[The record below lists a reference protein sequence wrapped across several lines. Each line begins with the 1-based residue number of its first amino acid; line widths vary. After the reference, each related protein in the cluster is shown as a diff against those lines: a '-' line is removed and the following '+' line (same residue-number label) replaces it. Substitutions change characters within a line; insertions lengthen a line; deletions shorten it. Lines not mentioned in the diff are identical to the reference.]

1 MDAFQQGLT
10 RAWFLC
16 AGALAALLVTSGGAL
31 AQVGISQTNPIPNN
45 SNGPSPMPSSG
56 PVRLTNEATSSTGT
70 IIKRDIE
77 WSSRIPLNKTYEQ
90 FSAEEKAEFRG
101 LYQSMPEGDEP
112 PFPVNGM
119 KPVFNSIRKG
129 QQIVRAR
136 GQLNMVV
143 TVDATGK
150 ATEVSDLGGVGG
162 ANALEMTH
170 FAQSVLLMT
179 KFKPAVCSGRPCKSQ
194 FPFTLDLKMH

>member
-1 MDAFQQGLT
+1 MNSFRKG
-10 RAWFLC
+10 
-16 AGALAALLVTSGGAL
+16 LAAVLLVVSSASAI
-31 AQVGISQTNPIPNN
+31 AQVGISQSNPIPNN
-45 SNGPSPMPSSG
+45 PNGPSPMPSSG

-70 IIKRDIE
+70 IIKRDLE
-77 WSSRIPLNKTYEQ
+77 WSSKIPLNKTYSQ
-90 FSAEEKAEFRG
+90 FSPEEKAQFRSM
-101 LYQSMPEGDEP
+101 YEAMPENDEP
-112 PFPVNGM
+112 PYPIDGM
-119 KPVFNSIRKG
+119 RPVFNSIRTG

-143 TVDATGK
+143 TVDADGK

-179 KFKPAVCSGRPCKSQ
+179 KFKPAVCGGKPCKSQ
-194 FPFTLDLKMH
+194 FPFTLDLRMH